1 MLNRDQIVDMLRVFL
16 PISSNEARLVDQIDT
31 HIGKVVDL
39 GFLRRV
45 SGQEGV
51 FEVRRIVKAFV
62 DAEWLAGFDEQLAR
76 YAAELAG
83 DVAAAGP
90 SLHPDP
96 DVPADPNLPADLPNT
111 QAGS

>member
-1 MLNRDQIVDMLRVFL
+1 VFL
-16 PISSNEARLVDQIDT
+16 PSSSNEARLVDQIDT
-31 HIGKVVDL
+31 HIGKVVEL

-45 SGQEGV
+45 SGQESV

-83 DVAAAGP
+83 DTTAADS
-90 SLHPDP
+90 SLPADS
-96 DVPADPNLPADLPNT
+96 DLPADPRPHKE
-111 QAGS
+111 AGS